1 MAGYNLWEQD
11 MRSVISKENLI
22 KSAHKATAKAVK
34 KTRQAG
40 GAITYQSGKKIIK
53 QYADGHEEVLE
64 VLDRA
69 YIKPLKKRYKLS

>member
-1 MAGYNLWEQD
+1 
-11 MRSVISKENLI
+11 MRSVISKDNLI
-22 KSAHKATAKAVK
+22 KSARKATTKAVN

-53 QYADGHEEVLE
+53 KHADGREEVLE

-69 YIKPLKKRYKLS
+69 YIKPSKKSYKIG

>member
-1 MAGYNLWEQD
+1 
-11 MRSVISKENLI
+11 MRSEITKENLI
-22 KSAHKATAKAVK
+22 KSAHQATAKAVN

-53 QYADGHEEVLE
+53 KHADGREEVLE

-69 YIKPLKKRYKLS
+69 YVKPLKKRYKIG

>member
-1 MAGYNLWEQD
+1 
-11 MRSVISKENLI
+11 MRSVISKDNLI
-22 KSAHKATAKAVK
+22 KSARKATIKAVN

-53 QYADGHEEVLE
+53 KHADGREEVLE

-69 YIKPLKKRYKLS
+69 YIKPSKKSYKIG